1 MLSKN
6 IAVPEA
12 VYERVQQVAVAE
24 GTTVDQLATK
34 AIERDLARR
43 WLDRVGREGD
53 LRCRDMSAGIHFCS
67 ATPIRPEIVVH
78 RVSPK
83 SHQPNVPCG
92 IRNPMCTSTN
102 TAASVLP

>member
-1 MLSKN
+1 MPTKN

-12 VYERVQQVAVAE
+12 VYEHVQRIAAAE

-53 LRCRDMSAGIHFCS
+53 LRRRDMSDA
-67 ATPIRPEIVVH
+67 EVD
-78 RVSPK
+78 
-83 SHQPNVPCG
+83 
-92 IRNPMCTSTN
+92 
-102 TAASVLP
+102 AAVERAVQESRTRL